1 MEVFL
6 LSLYAFLRPI
16 LSMQIGGLELFELAA
31 IILFLLMTA
40 ALLVNVGVQ
49 RQLSLSPVDIWMLA
63 FIVWCLATYAIYPDD
78 SNLRETIRL
87 LIPLMGYIVVGNV
100 LPAERDYLRVIQWM
114 IWGFAVA
121 VAINTAV
128 IVGGGGV
135 ESVSYWTQVA
145 RWQGVYDGAHSLGH
159 NMLFGIFLLGV
170 YFVLQRRLAPAAKT
184 PRAMWKNAAM
194 VAVVVGA
201 VFCLALSQ
209 ARTTILGLAIFLI
222 GYGYV
227 YHRRTW
233 FFGMVLVAVAGV
245 LVAPKVAPIL
255 FHDAYY
261 VAEGKGTEDDL
272 ASGRPKIWEAHW
284 NMLMS
289 APLDKKLAGIGI
301 GNRDA
306 LVNNPLGVWSS
317 HNDWLELLV
326 QTGFV
331 GAALYLAIQIAL
343 FLRILRI
350 PGEERYVFLV
360 IFVAVAVMNFVS
372 NSYVTRFGLAQLYF
386 LLMAYVEIAAKHRP
400 AAAITEA
407 GAAHPSDRITDSG
420 RAWAPKSFRGR

>member
-1 MEVFL
+1 VEVFL

-16 LSMQIGGLELFELAA
+16 LSMQIGGIELFELAA
-31 IILFLLMTA
+31 IVLFLLMTA
-40 ALLVNVGVQ
+40 AFLVNVGVQ
-49 RQLSLSPVDIWMLA
+49 RQLSLSPVDLWMLA
-63 FIVWCLATYAIYPDD
+63 FIVWCMAAYAIYPED

-87 LIPLMGYIVVGNV
+87 LIPLLGYIVVGNV
-100 LPAERDYLRVIQWM
+100 LTAKHEYLRVIRWM

-121 VAINTAV
+121 VATNTVV
-128 IVGGGGV
+128 IASGGGI

-145 RWQGVYDGAHSLGH
+145 RWQGVYDGPHSLGH

-170 YFVLQRRLAPAAKT
+170 YFVLQRQPVRTDKARGAVWTK
-184 PRAMWKNAAM
+184 AAM
-194 VAVVVGA
+194 VAVAIGA
-201 VFCLALSQ
+201 VFCLAMSQ
-209 ARTTILGLAIFLI
+209 ARTAIVGLTIFLI

-227 YHRRTW
+227 YHRRAW
-233 FFGMVLVAVAGV
+233 FLGVILVAVVGV
-245 LVAPKVAPIL
+245 VIAPKVAPIL

-343 FLRILRI
+343 LIRILRM

-360 IFVAVAVMNFVS
+360 IFVAVSVMNFVS

-400 AAAITEA
+400 AVAITET
-407 GAAHPSDRITDSG
+407 GATHPSGVVTDS
-420 RAWAPKSFRGR
+420 RRTWTPKLRGR

>member
-31 IILFLLMTA
+31 IVLFLLMTA
-40 ALLVNVGVQ
+40 ALLVNLGVQ

-63 FIVWCLATYAIYPDD
+63 FIAWCLAIYAIYPDD

-87 LIPLMGYIVVGNV
+87 LIPLMGYIVAGNV
-100 LPAERDYLRVIQWM
+100 LSGKRDYLRVIQWM
-114 IWGFAVA
+114 IWGVAVA
-121 VAINTAV
+121 VLINTAV
-128 IVGGGGV
+128 IASGGGI

-145 RWQGVYDGAHSLGH
+145 RWQGVYDGPHSLGH
-159 NMLFGIFLLGV
+159 NMLFGVFLVGV
-170 YFVLQRRLAPAAKT
+170 YFVLQRRLVPAEET
-184 PRAMWKNAAM
+184 QRATWKMAAM
-194 VAVVVGA
+194 AAVAIGA
-201 VFCLALSQ
+201 VFCLAMSQ
-209 ARTTILGLAIFLI
+209 ARTAIVGLAIFLI

-227 YHRRTW
+227 YHRRAW

-245 LVAPKVAPIL
+245 LVAPKIAPVL

-343 FLRILRI
+343 LMRILQT

-360 IFVAVAVMNFVS
+360 IFVAVSVMNFVS

-400 AAAITEA
+400 AVAITET
-407 GAAHPSDRITDSG
+407 GATHPSGVVTDS
-420 RAWAPKSFRGR
+420 RRTWTPKLRGR

>member
-31 IILFLLMTA
+31 IVLFLLMTA
-40 ALLVNVGVQ
+40 ALMANLSVQ
-49 RQLSLSPVDIWMLA
+49 RQLSLSPVDLWMLA
-63 FIVWCLATYAIYPDD
+63 FIIWCLATYAIYPEDA
-78 SNLRETIRL
+78 NLRETIRL
-87 LIPLMGYIVVGNV
+87 LIPLVGYIVAGNV
-100 LPAERDYLRVIQWM
+100 LSSERDYLRVIQWM

-121 VAINTAV
+121 VTINTAV
-128 IVGGGGV
+128 IASGGGI

-145 RWQGVYDGAHSLGH
+145 RWKGVYDGAHSLGH

-170 YFVLQRRLAPAAKT
+170 YFVLQRRFRSAEKKR
-184 PRAMWKNAAM
+184 RAVWKK
-194 VAVVVGA
+194 AVLGLVVMGS
-201 VFCLALSQ
+201 VFCLAMSQ
-209 ARTTILGLAIFLI
+209 ARTAIVGLAIFLI

-227 YHRRTW
+227 YHRRAW
-233 FFGMVLVAVAGV
+233 FYGLALVVVAGV

-261 VAEGKGTEDDL
+261 VAAGKGTEDDL

-289 APLDKKLAGIGI
+289 APLDKKLAGIGV
-301 GNRDA
+301 GNRAA

-343 FLRILRI
+343 FMRILRI

-360 IFVAVAVMNFVS
+360 IFFAVAVMNFVS

-386 LLMAYVEIAAKHRP
+386 LLMAYVEITAKHRP
-400 AAAITEA
+400 IAAIDESNA
-407 GAAHPSDRITDSG
+407 VNPSDRTTDST
-420 RAWAPKSFRGR
+420 RAWVPKFRSR